1 MNVAQSGL
9 SSIGLVLSASSAQNS
24 EVNISSSELKT
35 QAAQLIQTAN
45 NIALSLLS
53 KKVPGLFKLQT
64 GVLIKTVNYNYKIHL
79 QLTYSTKSTGTDYLN
94 FIENLYN
101 IQAKKKILCL
111 QVAQEYRSKRVYH
124 RIMTKRQFTLQ
135 MLLLMVMRATVP
147 LWFLEQTPFQFL
159 HRMPISCIMD
169 FQTRASLSLILQSAN
184 HFLIQ

>member
-64 GVLIKTVNYNYKIHL
+64 GVLIKNGQL
-79 QLTYSTKSTGTDYLN
+79 QLQNSLVV
-94 FIENLYN
+94 N
-101 IQAKKKILCL
+101 IQYKK
-111 QVAQEYRSKRVYH
+111 YG
-124 RIMTKRQFTLQ
+124 
-135 MLLLMVMRATVP
+135 
-147 LWFLEQTPFQFL
+147 
-159 HRMPISCIMD
+159 
-169 FQTRASLSLILQSAN
+169 N
-184 HFLIQ
+184 